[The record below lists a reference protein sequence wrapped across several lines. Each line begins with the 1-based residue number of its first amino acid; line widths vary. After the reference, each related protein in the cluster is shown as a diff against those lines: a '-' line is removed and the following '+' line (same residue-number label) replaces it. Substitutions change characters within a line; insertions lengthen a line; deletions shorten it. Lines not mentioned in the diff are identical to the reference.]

1 MTNQKI
7 FQALC
12 AALSAAQPE
21 ADSEAYFGHHGHG
34 YNNYGYG
41 FPMRHFYRP
50 YGYGYNR
57 FYNNYNNGFYGKRE
71 AEAEPTAEAEPEA
84 FFGSYGY
91 PSYGYGYNSPAIH
104 SNYGYGL
111 NRFQNNFGYNRFY
124 NNYNRFHN
132 NYNHGFYGKREAE
145 AEPNAEAFFGY
156 GYPSFNYGYNRFYN
170 NFGYNRFYNNYGY
183 GYNRFY

>member
-12 AALSAAQPE
+12 AALAAAQPE
-21 ADSEAYFGHHGHG
+21 ADSEAYFGHHGYG

-41 FPMRHFYRP
+41 FPMRHFYGP

-71 AEAEPTAEAEPEA
+71 AEAEPTAEAEA

-91 PSYGYGYNSPAIH
+91 PSYGYGYNGPTIH

-111 NRFQNNFGYNRFY
+111 NRFQNNYSY
-124 NNYNRFHN
+124 
-132 NYNHGFYGKREAE
+132 K
-145 AEPNAEAFFGY
+145 
-156 GYPSFNYGYNRFYN
+156 
-170 NFGYNRFYNNYGY
+170 RFYNNYGY